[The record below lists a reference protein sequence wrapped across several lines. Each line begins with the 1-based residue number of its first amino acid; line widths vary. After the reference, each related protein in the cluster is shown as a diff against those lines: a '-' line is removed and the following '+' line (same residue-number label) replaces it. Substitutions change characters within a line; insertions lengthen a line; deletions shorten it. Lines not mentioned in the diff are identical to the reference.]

1 MKYVGA
7 IDHGTTS
14 TRFMIFS
21 QDGEVVASSQVEHKQ
36 ICPKP
41 GWVEHD
47 PEEIWRNTVGVIR
60 DGLFKAGIKGSDLES
75 IGITNQ
81 RETIIP
87 FNRKTGQAY
96 HNAIVWQ
103 DLRGTEYVEKLR
115 KVVPDEKFKEITG
128 LTYSPYFSA
137 SKIMWLI
144 DNVPRVRAFL
154 GSEDLVF
161 GTIDTYLTFRLTQGR
176 VVTDMTNA
184 SRYMLMNIATGKWD
198 DTMLEATGIPKVNL
212 PEIVPSMG
220 MIYGLTDPD
229 GPFQV
234 SIPVAGIL
242 GDQQAALFGEA
253 CFTEGESKC
262 TYGTGIF
269 MLINTGSRLCRS
281 EHGLLT
287 TIAYQAAGEAPQ
299 YALEGSVAIAGS
311 LLQWVRDDL
320 ELVGSSREID
330 QLAETVP
337 DNGGVYIVPAFSGL
351 FAPYWRSD
359 ARGIIVGLTRY
370 ARKAHI
376 CRAALEAAAFQAN
389 DLKKAMEE
397 DAKVSIK
404 VLKADGGMTKSMPL
418 MAFQSDIMDIP
429 VVRPR
434 ISETTCLGAAFASGL
449 TTGVWSSIES
459 LRGYWKEE
467 VRWQPSMDDTER
479 SKKVRYW
486 KKAVEKS
493 FGWAD

>member
-1 MKYVGA
+1 
-7 IDHGTTS
+7 
-14 TRFMIFS
+14 MIFS
-21 QDGEVVASSQVEHKQ
+21 QDGEVLSSSQVEHKQ

-47 PEEIWRNTVGVIR
+47 PEEIWSNTVSVIR
-60 DGLFKAGIKGSDLES
+60 DGLFKAGLKGSDLES

-81 RETIIP
+81 RETVIP
-87 FNRKTGQAY
+87 FSRTTGQAY
-96 HNAIVWQ
+96 YNAIVWQ
-103 DLRGTEYVEKLR
+103 DLRGTENVEKVR
-115 KVVPDEKFKEITG
+115 AKVPDEQFKEITG

-144 DNVPRVRAFL
+144 GNVPQVKASL
-154 GSEDLVF
+154 GSDDLVF
-161 GTIDTYLTFRLTQGR
+161 GTIDTYLTYRLTGGR

-184 SRYMLMNIATGKWD
+184 SRYMLMNIATGRWD
-198 DTMLEATGIPKVNL
+198 STMLEATGIPKANL
-212 PEIVPSMG
+212 PEIVPSIG

-229 GPFQV
+229 GPFQAA
-234 SIPVAGIL
+234 IPVAGIL

-253 CFTEGESKC
+253 CFSEGESKC

-269 MLINTGSRLCRS
+269 MLLNTGSKLCRS

-287 TIAYQAAGEAPQ
+287 TVAYQIAGEAPQ

-320 ELVGSSREID
+320 EMVSSSREID

-351 FAPYWRSD
+351 FAPYWRPD

-370 ARKAHI
+370 VKRAHI
-376 CRAALEAAAFQAN
+376 CRAALEASAFQAN
-389 DLKKAMEE
+389 DLRIAMEE
-397 DAKVSIK
+397 DAGVKITE
-404 VLKADGGMTKSMPL
+404 LKADGGMTKSMPL
-418 MAFQSDIMDIP
+418 MSFQSDIMDIP

-449 TTGVWSSIES
+449 TTGVWQSIPG
-459 LRGYWKEE
+459 LRKYWKEE
-467 VRWQPSMDDTER
+467 VRWTPSMDDTER
-479 SKKVRYW
+479 AKKVRYW

-493 FGWAD
+493 LGWVAEGEEI

>member
-1 MKYVGA
+1 
-7 IDHGTTS
+7 
-14 TRFMIFS
+14 MIFS
-21 QDGEVVASSQVEHKQ
+21 QDGEVLSSSQVEHKQ

-47 PEEIWRNTVGVIR
+47 PEEIWSNTVSVIR
-60 DGLFKAGIKGSDLES
+60 DGLFKAGLKGSDLES

-81 RETIIP
+81 RETVIP
-87 FNRKTGQAY
+87 FSRTTGQAY
-96 HNAIVWQ
+96 YNAIVWQ
-103 DLRGTEYVEKLR
+103 DLRGTENVEKVR
-115 KVVPDEKFKEITG
+115 AKVPDDQFKEITG

-144 DNVPRVRAFL
+144 DNVPQVKASL
-154 GSEDLVF
+154 GSDDLVF
-161 GTIDTYLTFRLTQGR
+161 GTIDTYLTYRLTGGR

-184 SRYMLMNIATGKWD
+184 SRYMLMNIATGRWD
-198 DTMLEATGIPKVNL
+198 STMLEATGIPKANL
-212 PEIVPSMG
+212 PEIVPSIG

-229 GPFQV
+229 GPFQAA
-234 SIPVAGIL
+234 IPVAGIL

-253 CFTEGESKC
+253 CFSEGESKC

-269 MLINTGSRLCRS
+269 MLLNTGSKLCRS

-287 TIAYQAAGEAPQ
+287 TVAYQIAGEAPQ

-320 ELVGSSREID
+320 EMVSSSREID

-351 FAPYWRSD
+351 FAPYWRPD

-370 ARKAHI
+370 VKRAHI
-376 CRAALEAAAFQAN
+376 CRAALEASAFQAN
-389 DLKKAMEE
+389 DLRIAMEE
-397 DAKVSIK
+397 DAGVKITE
-404 VLKADGGMTKSMPL
+404 LKADGGMTKSMPL
-418 MAFQSDIMDIP
+418 MSFQSDIMDIP

-449 TTGVWSSIES
+449 TTGVWQSIPG
-459 LRGYWKEE
+459 LRKYWKEE
-467 VRWQPSMDDTER
+467 VRWTPSMDDTER
-479 SKKVRYW
+479 AKKVRYW

-493 FGWAD
+493 LGWVAEGEEI

>member
-1 MKYVGA
+1 
-7 IDHGTTS
+7 
-14 TRFMIFS
+14 MIFS
-21 QDGEVVASSQVEHKQ
+21 QDGEVLSSSQVEHKQ

-47 PEEIWRNTVGVIR
+47 PEEIWSNTVSVIR
-60 DGLFKAGIKGSDLES
+60 DGLFKAGLKGSDLES

-81 RETIIP
+81 RETVIP
-87 FNRKTGQAY
+87 FSRTTGQAY
-96 HNAIVWQ
+96 YNAIVWQ
-103 DLRGTEYVEKLR
+103 DLRGTENVEKVR
-115 KVVPDEKFKEITG
+115 AKVPDDQFKEITG

-144 DNVPRVRAFL
+144 GNVPQVKASL
-154 GSEDLVF
+154 GSDDLVF
-161 GTIDTYLTFRLTQGR
+161 GTIDTYLTYRLTGGR

-184 SRYMLMNIATGKWD
+184 SRYMLMNIATGRWD
-198 DTMLEATGIPKVNL
+198 STMLEATGIPKANL
-212 PEIVPSMG
+212 PEIVPSIG

-229 GPFQV
+229 GPFQAA
-234 SIPVAGIL
+234 IPVAGIL

-253 CFTEGESKC
+253 CFSEGESKC

-269 MLINTGSRLCRS
+269 MLLNTGSKLCRS

-287 TIAYQAAGEAPQ
+287 TVAYQIAGEAPQ

-320 ELVGSSREID
+320 EMVSSSREID

-351 FAPYWRSD
+351 FAPYWRPD

-370 ARKAHI
+370 VKRAHI
-376 CRAALEAAAFQAN
+376 CRAALEASAFQAN
-389 DLKKAMEE
+389 DLRIAMEE
-397 DAKVSIK
+397 DAGVKITE
-404 VLKADGGMTKSMPL
+404 LKADGGMTKSMPL
-418 MAFQSDIMDIP
+418 MSFQSDIMDIP

-449 TTGVWSSIES
+449 TTGVWQSIPG
-459 LRGYWKEE
+459 LRKYWKEE
-467 VRWQPSMDDTER
+467 VRWTPSMDDTER
-479 SKKVRYW
+479 AKKVRYW

-493 FGWAD
+493 LGWVAEGEEI